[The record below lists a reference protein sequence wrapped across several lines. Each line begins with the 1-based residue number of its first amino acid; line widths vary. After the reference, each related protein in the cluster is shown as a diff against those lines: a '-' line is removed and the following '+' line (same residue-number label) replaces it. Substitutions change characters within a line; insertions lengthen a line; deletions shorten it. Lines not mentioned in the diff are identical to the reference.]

1 MTSDE
6 KQLAISLRGAS
17 QNNLRHLDLD
27 FVRGQFTTV
36 TGPSGSGKSSLVI
49 DTLFAEGQR
58 RYIET
63 FSPYAR
69 QFIDRMPAPKV
80 EKLTGILPAIAIEHT
95 NTVRTPR
102 STVGTLTGLNDHF
115 KVLFANHAS
124 LFCERCG
131 RPVRRRDPEA
141 IWNDLELRLAKSAP
155 EGLDAR
161 VGIAFTLMVPL
172 TLPLETAEAMLS
184 QQGYTKILKVVEEKT
199 ARRLVVL
206 ADRFRA
212 SSVEPE
218 RATEALSTALDK
230 GRGVCEIW
238 LLPRDEEPVR
248 FTAYGAD
255 LYCGDCDRHYEETS
269 PAHLSFNSPVGAC
282 PNCNGYGR
290 SSEYDWKRLL
300 PDDRLSI
307 AQGAVAVLTP
317 TGHYRDFLA
326 LLVRRAPHAG
336 VNPHCPWKELSEEA
350 KRWVFEGDED
360 FREWKTDRRW
370 GGVHRFFTWLEEHK
384 YKFYV
389 RWTIAFYRTYTTCP
403 VCLGARLRDENFA
416 WRYVLP
422 EGVEVELPPFER
434 FLPHSMKDLP
444 HPEQLPGWN
453 FHEVMTMPISSLH
466 RIIPAALQKPRDAAE
481 ALVLHE
487 IAARLDYLMEA
498 GLGYLTLDRLSRTLS
513 GGELQRVTL
522 TQALGTSLT
531 NTLFLLDEP
540 SIGLHPR
547 DLHRIN
553 GIIRRVTEAGNTVI
567 AIEHDP
573 QVMLASNRMVD
584 LGPGA
589 GKEGGAIEFDGETRA
604 ALRPEN
610 STLTTDYLTG
620 RRRIERAEKRTW
632 TPEEGGWTIEGA
644 SEHNLK
650 NLTVTIPRNRF
661 VAVAGVSGSGKST
674 LINDVFYRAVRRALA
689 QDDGEPGHF
698 GALKGDLPAEIHLID
713 QSPIQ
718 RNLRSTPVSFIGA
731 YDEIRKLF
739 AASPEAKAAGLTP
752 GDFSFN
758 TGSGRCPAC
767 AGTGVEVVEMQ
778 FLSDVQIPC
787 SICAGKRFTPRVL
800 AVGITIGDRRYTID
814 DILHA
819 TVREAIDLFGE
830 DSRIGRALAPLV
842 ELGLEYLELG
852 QPISTLSPGEGQRLK
867 LAEFIQNEISPK
879 KTRSRRTK
887 TVQKVFLFDEP
898 SSGLHFEDVRH
909 LVALFDRLVRNGHTV
924 VTIEHNLDVIAS
936 ADWVIELGP
945 DGGAEGGELLYEGTP
960 EALAATRATAT
971 GEALAAWRD
980 ARTPEGSKAF
990 FNLPEPKAAE
1000 SDPLE
1005 KHAIVV
1011 RGARENN
1018 LKNITAVIPRDRFTV
1033 LSGPSG
1039 SGKST
1044 LAFRIVFA
1052 EGQRRYIDN
1061 LSAYARSRIQPPPI
1075 PDYDSIRGIPPT
1087 VSIEQRTSRGGW
1099 RSTAATMTE
1108 IYHYARLLFARL
1120 GEKKVGRGYVRLHD
1134 ADPRLFSYNTKLGAC
1149 PKCLGYGFVSQSV
1162 EKAKRNDDKEN
1173 AYANE
1178 LAPATRDRDV
1188 RVVCPACGGKRLS
1201 KAALAVRWQG
1211 ITIADFSAMTVKEAL
1226 HFCRGLSL
1234 DEHDA
1239 AVAEEALKEIVAR
1252 LAFLDEVGLGYLE
1265 LDRAAPT
1272 LSGGEAQ
1279 RIRLAT
1285 QINSTLRGVCYV
1297 LDEPTIGLHPR
1308 DNRVL
1313 IDALKRLCRLGNTLL
1328 VVEHDEDTIRAAD
1341 HLIDIGPGAGKE
1353 GGEIVAEG
1361 TLEDLLSNPRSPTG
1375 CALSSPQRATG
1386 IPEHRF
1392 DAASDPHMTVCGVS
1406 LRNLKIDRLDIP
1418 LGALT
1423 VVTGVSGSGKSTL
1436 TREMLLTSLSALL
1449 HGEAPG
1455 GCERI
1460 EGAEA
1465 VQRVCEVT
1473 QSPIGGSLYSCPA
1486 TYVDFAKD
1494 IRALF
1499 AETNAAKERGYTSS
1513 QFSFQISPGR
1523 CPNCSG
1529 SGIET
1534 LEMKFLPDVRI
1545 QCKVCEGKRFDR
1557 DTLEVTWKGKNFSE
1571 VLDMSVDE
1579 AKEFFSSVTKIRQ
1592 PLSLLSD
1599 IGLGYLKIGQPTSMI
1614 SGGEAQRIKLAYEL
1628 VKAREGTRYAARAP
1642 HTVYILDEPTV
1653 GLHISDVEKL
1663 LNVLKR
1669 LVRAGHTVIVVEH
1682 NLDVMAAADWMI
1694 DLGPEG
1700 GPEGGRV
1707 TAKGT
1712 PAEVARTDTHTGR
1725 ALREHLAR

>member
-1 MTSDE
+1 M
-6 KQLAISLRGAS
+6 
-17 QNNLRHLDLD
+17 
-27 FVRGQFTTV
+27 
-36 TGPSGSGKSSLVI
+36 
-49 DTLFAEGQR
+49 
-58 RYIET
+58 
-63 FSPYAR
+63 
-69 QFIDRMPAPKV
+69 
-80 EKLTGILPAIAIEHT
+80 
-95 NTVRTPR
+95 
-102 STVGTLTGLNDHF
+102 
-115 KVLFANHAS
+115 
-124 LFCERCG
+124 
-131 RPVRRRDPEA
+131 
-141 IWNDLELRLAKSAP
+141 
-155 EGLDAR
+155 
-161 VGIAFTLMVPL
+161 
-172 TLPLETAEAMLS
+172 
-184 QQGYTKILKVVEEKT
+184 
-199 ARRLVVL
+199 
-206 ADRFRA
+206 
-212 SSVEPE
+212 
-218 RATEALSTALDK
+218 
-230 GRGVCEIW
+230 
-238 LLPRDEEPVR
+238 
-248 FTAYGAD
+248 
-255 LYCGDCDRHYEETS
+255 
-269 PAHLSFNSPVGAC
+269 
-282 PNCNGYGR
+282 
-290 SSEYDWKRLL
+290 
-300 PDDRLSI
+300 
-307 AQGAVAVLTP
+307 
-317 TGHYRDFLA
+317 
-326 LLVRRAPHAG
+326 
-336 VNPHCPWKELSEEA
+336 
-350 KRWVFEGDED
+350 
-360 FREWKTDRRW
+360 
-370 GGVHRFFTWLEEHK
+370 
-384 YKFYV
+384 
-389 RWTIAFYRTYTTCP
+389 
-403 VCLGARLRDENFA
+403 
-416 WRYVLP
+416 
-422 EGVEVELPPFER
+422 
-434 FLPHSMKDLP
+434 
-444 HPEQLPGWN
+444 
-453 FHEVMTMPISSLH
+453 
-466 RIIPAALQKPRDAAE
+466 
-481 ALVLHE
+481 
-487 IAARLDYLMEA
+487 
-498 GLGYLTLDRLSRTLS
+498 
-513 GGELQRVTL
+513 
-522 TQALGTSLT
+522 
-531 NTLFLLDEP
+531 LDEP

-573 QVMLASNRMVD
+573 QVLLASNRMVE

-620 RRRIERAEKRTW
+620 RRRIERAEKRSW
-632 TPEEGGWTIEGA
+632 TPEDGGWTIEGA

-1162 EKAKRNDDKEN
+1162 EKAKRKTLSIITDTQTAHFVLLPQDEDPDSLIKSQGPE
-1173 AYANE
+1173 AFEAQ
-1178 LAPATRDRDV
+1178 LRSAFP
-1188 RVVCPACGGKRLS
+1188 LS
-1201 KAALAVRWQG
+1201 KFFVMDIVREVSQGQGLRTAEERAQAVAIAKPLLQRMTAHALRQLLVQEFAAAVR
-1211 ITIADFSAMTVKEAL
+1211 ME
-1226 HFCRGLSL
+1226 
-1234 DEHDA
+1234 
-1239 AVAEEALKEIVAR
+1239 
-1252 LAFLDEVGLGYLE
+1252 
-1265 LDRAAPT
+1265 
-1272 LSGGEAQ
+1272 
-1279 RIRLAT
+1279 
-1285 QINSTLRGVCYV
+1285 
-1297 LDEPTIGLHPR
+1297 
-1308 DNRVL
+1308 
-1313 IDALKRLCRLGNTLL
+1313 
-1328 VVEHDEDTIRAAD
+1328 
-1341 HLIDIGPGAGKE
+1341 
-1353 GGEIVAEG
+1353 
-1361 TLEDLLSNPRSPTG
+1361 
-1375 CALSSPQRATG
+1375 
-1386 IPEHRF
+1386 
-1392 DAASDPHMTVCGVS
+1392 
-1406 LRNLKIDRLDIP
+1406 
-1418 LGALT
+1418 
-1423 VVTGVSGSGKSTL
+1423 
-1436 TREMLLTSLSALL
+1436 
-1449 HGEAPG
+1449 
-1455 GCERI
+1455 
-1460 EGAEA
+1460 
-1465 VQRVCEVT
+1465 
-1473 QSPIGGSLYSCPA
+1473 
-1486 TYVDFAKD
+1486 
-1494 IRALF
+1494 
-1499 AETNAAKERGYTSS
+1499 
-1513 QFSFQISPGR
+1513 
-1523 CPNCSG
+1523 
-1529 SGIET
+1529 
-1534 LEMKFLPDVRI
+1534 
-1545 QCKVCEGKRFDR
+1545 
-1557 DTLEVTWKGKNFSE
+1557 
-1571 VLDMSVDE
+1571 
-1579 AKEFFSSVTKIRQ
+1579 
-1592 PLSLLSD
+1592 
-1599 IGLGYLKIGQPTSMI
+1599 
-1614 SGGEAQRIKLAYEL
+1614 
-1628 VKAREGTRYAARAP
+1628 
-1642 HTVYILDEPTV
+1642 
-1653 GLHISDVEKL
+1653 
-1663 LNVLKR
+1663 
-1669 LVRAGHTVIVVEH
+1669 
-1682 NLDVMAAADWMI
+1682 
-1694 DLGPEG
+1694 
-1700 GPEGGRV
+1700 
-1707 TAKGT
+1707 
-1712 PAEVARTDTHTGR
+1712 PAEVASLCGVTLLDVPQTKPAKALSGYGRDTKQGERSKRPVRPVTTGPVFTNIKR
-1725 ALREHLAR
+1725 RLLQCFVTHPSWLIKYSDQIEYEMLDTVDEWEEAIVRLWHLAQDHSKGEGFEESKLTTGYLLSFMQGDPLYNRLADLASEEEVLQTPEAVAEFEIKCAFLKLEKAQLDAQIAELLSMEERGEPVESQYLERLFKRRQDIHRSLIDESSQAVDFVLDSRLSG

>member
-1 MTSDE
+1 MSKE

-17 QNNLRHLDLD
+17 QNNLKRLDLD
-27 FVRGQFTTV
+27 FVRGHFTTI
-36 TGPSGSGKSSLVI
+36 TGPSGAGKSSLVI

-115 KVLFANHAS
+115 KVLFANHAT

-131 RPVRRRDPEA
+131 RRVEQRDVEA
-141 IWNDLELRLAKSAP
+141 MWNDLELRLVKNAP
-155 EGLDAR
+155 DGLESR
-161 VGIAFTLMVPL
+161 IGISFQIAIPKTLS
-172 TLPLETAEAMLS
+172 LEVAEAMLS
-184 QQGYTKILKVVEEKT
+184 QQGYTNVLAVTETGEN
-199 ARRLVVL
+199 RRLTVL

-212 SSVEPE
+212 STVEVE
-218 RATEALSTALDK
+218 RAKEALSTALDK
-230 GRGVCEIW
+230 GHGVCEIW
-238 LLPRDEEPVR
+238 LLPRDKEPIR
-248 FTAYGAD
+248 FTAYGTG
-255 LYCGDCDRHYEETS
+255 LYCGDCDQHYDETS
-269 PAHLSFNSPVGAC
+269 PAHFSFNSPVGAC

-290 SSEYDWKRLL
+290 SSEYDWARLL
-300 PDDRLSI
+300 PNEKLSL
-307 AQGAVAVLTP
+307 ADGAIGPLTK

-326 LLVRRAPHAG
+326 LLLRRAYLVGIDTKKAW
-336 VNPHCPWKELSEEA
+336 CDLSETER
-350 KRWVFEGDED
+350 RWVFEGED
-360 FREWKTDRRW
+360 DFSTWKMDNRW
-370 GGVHRFFTWLEEHK
+370 GGVHRFFTWLDEHK

-389 RWTIAFYRTYTTCP
+389 RWTLSFYRTYTTCP
-403 VCLGARLRDENFA
+403 VCQGARLRDENFA

-422 EGVEVELPPFER
+422 QGSTTPDAPFER
-434 FLPHSMKDLP
+434 FLPRSMQGIP
-444 HPEQLPGWN
+444 HPETLPGWN
-453 FHEVMTMPISSLH
+453 FHEIMTMPISSLA
-466 RIIPAALQKPRDAAE
+466 RILPAALEKPRDAAE

-487 IAARLDYLMEA
+487 IEVRIGYLMEA

-573 QVMLASNRMVD
+573 QVMLASNRMID

-589 GKEGGAIEFDGETRA
+589 GNEGGRIQFDGPTRE
-604 ALRPEN
+604 ALLPEHA
-610 STLTTDYLTG
+610 TLTTDYLTG
-620 RRRIERAEKRTW
+620 RRRIERLAKSPW
-632 TPEEGGWTIEGA
+632 TPEEGGWTIVGA
-644 SEHNLK
+644 TAHNLH
-650 NLTVTIPRNRF
+650 NLTVTIPRGRF

-674 LINDVFYRAVRRALA
+674 LINDVFYRGLRRRLNL
-689 QDDGEPGHF
+689 DDGEPGACREIL
-698 GALKGDLPAEIHLID
+698 GNLPDEIHLID

-731 YDEIRKLF
+731 YDAIRKLF
-739 AASPEAKAAGLTP
+739 AESHEAQTAGLTP

-758 TGSGRCPAC
+758 TGHGRCDAC

-778 FLSDVQIPC
+778 FLSDVQISC
-787 SICAGKRFTPRVL
+787 SICGGKRFKPRVL
-800 AVGITIGDRRYTID
+800 AVGIELGGRRLTID
-814 DILHA
+814 DVLHL
-819 TVREAIDLFGE
+819 TVREAIELFGR
-830 DSRIGRALAPLV
+830 DSKVGRGLLPL
-842 ELGLEYLELG
+842 ENLGLGYVELG

-867 LAEFIQNEISPK
+867 IAEFIRDELSVKRNT
-879 KTRSRRTK
+879 KTRKSF
-887 TVQKVFLFDEP
+887 QEKVFVFDEP

-909 LVALFDRLVRNGHTV
+909 LVWIFDRLVESGHTV
-924 VTIEHNLDVIAS
+924 IVIEHHLDVIAA
-936 ADWVIELGP
+936 ADHLIELGP
-945 DGGAEGGELLYEGTP
+945 DGGMDGGRILYQGTP
-960 EALAATRATAT
+960 EELMEHPTTAT
-971 GEALAAWRD
+971 GTALVAWRD
-980 ARTPEGSKAF
+980 ARTPDGSKAF
-990 FNLPEPKAAE
+990 FNLPEPRPKAE
-1000 SDPLE
+1000 DPLE
-1005 KHAIVV
+1005 NHAIVV

-1018 LKNITAVIPRDRFTV
+1018 LKNITAVIPRDSFTV

-1075 PDYDSIRGIPPT
+1075 PDYDTIRGIPPT

-1120 GEKKVGRGYVRLHD
+1120 GEQKVGRYYVRLKD
-1134 ADPRLFSYNTKLGAC
+1134 TDPRLFSYNTKLGAC
-1149 PKCLGYGFVSQSV
+1149 PKCLGYGFISRRV
-1162 EKAKRNDDKEN
+1162 EKAKKDHDEEN
-1173 AYANE
+1173 PFTNE
-1178 LAPATRDRDV
+1178 LAPTTRERDE
-1188 RVVCPACGGKRLS
+1188 RIVCPTCGGKRLS
-1201 KAALAVRWQG
+1201 KAALAIRWQG
-1211 ITIADFSAMTVKEAL
+1211 ISIAEFSAMTVREAL
-1226 HFCRGLSL
+1226 TFLHGLQL
-1234 DEHDA
+1234 NEHDR
-1239 AVAEEALKEIVAR
+1239 AVADEALREIEAR

-1313 IDALKRLCRLGNTLL
+1313 IEALKRLCRLGNTLL

-1341 HLIDIGPGAGKE
+1341 HLIDIGPGAGKL

-1361 TLEDLLSNPRSPTG
+1361 TLQDILVNPHSPTG
-1375 CALSSPQRATG
+1375 RALKSPCRATG

-1392 DAASDPHMTVCGVS
+1392 DEMTDKHLTLYGVS
-1406 LRNLKIDRLDIP
+1406 MRNLAIPKLSIP

-1436 TREMLLTSLSALL
+1436 THATLLASLTELL
-1449 HGEAPG
+1449 QGGAPI
-1455 GCERI
+1455 GCETI
-1460 EGAEA
+1460 EGIEA
-1465 VQRVCEVT
+1465 VERVCEVT

-1499 AETNAAKERGYTSS
+1499 AETNTAKERGYTSS

-1545 QCKVCEGKRFDR
+1545 RCKVCEGKRFDR
-1557 DTLEVTWKGKNFSE
+1557 ETLEVTWKGKNFSE
-1571 VLDMSVDE
+1571 ILDMSVDE
-1579 AKEFFSSVTKIRQ
+1579 AKDFFSSVTKIHQ

-1628 VKAREGTRYAARAP
+1628 VKAREGTRYAARVP
-1642 HTVYILDEPTV
+1642 HTVYLLDEPTV
-1653 GLHISDVEKL
+1653 GLHITDVEKL

-1669 LVRAGHTVIVVEH
+1669 LVKAGHTVIVVEH
-1682 NLDVMAAADWMI
+1682 NLDVIAAADWII

-1700 GPEGGRV
+1700 GPGGGHLTV
-1707 TAKGT
+1707 CGT
-1712 PAEVARTDTHTGR
+1712 PAEVAQTDTHTGR
-1725 ALREHLAR
+1725 ALQRHLLQK